1 MSGPA
6 IAGPSMTR
14 LGPAATVV
22 LLASLAAACEAP
34 REVADFVETDS
45 AGVAILESFV
55 PAWEADAGWTVAA
68 EPELAIGAGPAGGD
82 DPNHPPW
89 GRVRGVNVLSN
100 GSLVAG
106 DASTSEVIV
115 FDSTGQF
122 LHRFGGQGEGPGELE
137 DFSTVF
143 ACEGDTII
151 AADAYAYNYFAAEG
165 RFLRRLATVDGRTGI
180 PLGVFL
186 RSGDCQ
192 RFLVTDWYRTTE
204 PEGPEGLTYWDF
216 AWTDESF
223 IGRDTVARAIAG
235 HEMRYEE
242 VFIRAVPWTTRVQ
255 PIRLMGDDL
264 LFGYSQRAEL
274 RIVAADGALKRI
286 LRWDATPEPITAEER
301 QRWNDQQVVG
311 SESGRRIQL
320 SDFPWLPEHK
330 AFFDRL
336 LADDEGNIWVRT
348 PPPPDPAPERWTVLG
363 SDGRWLGVVL
373 MPDGFG
379 LNQVARG
386 RVYGIHRDELGVPTV
401 RAYRLDK
408 GG

>member
-1 MSGPA
+1 
-6 IAGPSMTR
+6 MTR
-14 LGPAATVV
+14 LSPAATVV
-22 LLASLAAACEAP
+22 LLACLAAACEAP
-34 REVADFVETDS
+34 REVADFVQTDS

-55 PAWEADAGWTVAA
+55 PAWEADAGWTVAI

-122 LHRFGGQGEGPGELE
+122 MHRFGGQGEGPGELE

-151 AADAYAYNYFAAEG
+151 AADAYAYNYFAADG

-186 RSGDCQ
+186 RSGDCR
-192 RFLVTDWYRTTE
+192 RFLVTDRYRPTE

-223 IGRDTVARAIAG
+223 MGRDTIARAIAG

-274 RIVAADGALKRI
+274 RIVAADGALKRV
-286 LRWDATPEPITAEER
+286 LRWDETPDPITAEER
-301 QRWNDQQVVG
+301 QRWNDQQEVG

-363 SDGRWLGVVL
+363 SDGRWLGAVL

-386 RVYGIHRDELGVPTV
+386 RVYGIHRDGLGVPTV
-401 RAYRLDK
+401 RAYRLEK

>member
-1 MSGPA
+1 
-6 IAGPSMTR
+6 MTR
-14 LGPAATVV
+14 FNPAATIV
-22 LLASLAAACEAP
+22 LLACLSAGCEAP
-34 REVADFVETDS
+34 REVADFVQTDS
-45 AGVAILESFV
+45 SGVAILESFV
-55 PAWEADAGWTVAA
+55 PAWGADAGWTVAA

-122 LHRFGGQGEGPGELE
+122 IHRFGGKGEGPGELE

-143 ACEGDTII
+143 TCEGDTII
-151 AADAYAYNYFAAEG
+151 AADAYAYNYFAADG
-165 RFLRRLATVDGRTGI
+165 RFLRRLATVDGRTQS

-186 RSGDCQ
+186 RSGDCR
-192 RFLVTDWYRTTE
+192 RFLVTDRYRATE
-204 PEGPEGLTYWDF
+204 PEGLTYWDV

-223 IGRDTVARAIAG
+223 MGRDTVARAIAG

-242 VFIRAVPWTTRVQ
+242 IFTRAVPWTTRVQ

-274 RIVAADGALKRI
+274 RIVASDGALKRI
-286 LRWDATPEPITAEER
+286 LRWDATPDPITSEER
-301 QRWNDQQVVG
+301 QQWNNQQEVG

-330 AFFDRL
+330 SFFDRL

-348 PPPPDPAPERWTVLG
+348 PPPSDPAPERWTVLG
-363 SDGRWLGVVL
+363 SDGRWLGAIL

-401 RAYRLDK
+401 RAYRLDR
-408 GG
+408 

>member
-1 MSGPA
+1 MTGLA
-6 IAGPSMTR
+6 TEGRSMTR
-14 LGPAATVV
+14 LSPAATVV
-22 LLASLAAACEAP
+22 LLACLAAACEAP
-34 REVADFVETDS
+34 REVADFVQTDS

-55 PAWEADAGWTVAA
+55 PAWEADAGWTVAI

-122 LHRFGGQGEGPGELE
+122 MHRFGGQGEGPGELE

-151 AADAYAYNYFAAEG
+151 AADAYAYNYFAADG

-186 RSGDCQ
+186 RSGDCR
-192 RFLVTDWYRTTE
+192 RFLVTDWYRPTE

-223 IGRDTVARAIAG
+223 MGRDTIARAIAG

-274 RIVAADGALKRI
+274 RIVAADGALKRV
-286 LRWDATPEPITAEER
+286 LRWDETPDPITAEER
-301 QRWNDQQVVG
+301 QRWNNRQEVG

-336 LADDEGNIWVRT
+336 LTDDEGNIWVRT

-363 SDGRWLGVVL
+363 SDGRWLGAVM

-401 RAYRLDK
+401 RAYRLEK
-408 GG
+408 G

>member
-1 MSGPA
+1 
-6 IAGPSMTR
+6 MTR
-14 LGPAATVV
+14 LSPVATVL
-22 LLASLAAACEAP
+22 LLACLAAACEAP
-34 REVADFVETDS
+34 PEEADFVQTDS
-45 AGVAILESFV
+45 AGVLIMESFL
-55 PAWEADAGWTVAA
+55 PAWEANAGWTVAA

-100 GSLVAG
+100 GSLVVG
-106 DASTSEVIV
+106 DITTSEVTV
-115 FDSTGQF
+115 FDSVGQF
-122 LHRFGGQGEGPGELE
+122 SHRFGGRGEGPGELE

-151 AADAYAYNYFAAEG
+151 AADAYAYNYFAADG

-186 RSGDCQ
+186 RSGDCR
-192 RFLVTDWYRTTE
+192 RFLVTDRYRTTE

-223 IGRDTVARAIAG
+223 LVRDTVARAIAG
-235 HEMRYEE
+235 HEMRYQE

-274 RIVAADGALKRI
+274 RIVASDGSLKRV
-286 LRWDATPEPITAEER
+286 LRWHATPDPITDEER
-301 QRWNDQQVVG
+301 QQWDNEQEVG
-311 SESGRRIQL
+311 RESGRRIQL
-320 SDFPWLPEHK
+320 ADFPWLPEHK
-330 AFFDRL
+330 PFFDRL

-348 PPPPDPAPERWTVLG
+348 PPPPDPAPERWTVFG
-363 SDGRWLGVVL
+363 SEGRWLGAVL

-386 RVYGIHRDELGVPTV
+386 RVYGIHRDGLGVPTV
-401 RAYRLDK
+401 RVHRLDR

>member
-1 MSGPA
+1 
-6 IAGPSMTR
+6 MTR
-14 LGPAATVV
+14 LSPAATVV
-22 LLASLAAACEAP
+22 LLACLAAACEAP

-55 PAWEADAGWTVAA
+55 PAWETDAGWTVAA

-106 DASTSEVIV
+106 DASTSEVMV
-115 FDSTGQF
+115 FDSTGRF
-122 LHRFGGQGEGPGELE
+122 MHRFGGQGEGPGELE
-137 DFSTVF
+137 DFATVF

-151 AADAYAYNYFAAEG
+151 AADAYAYNYFAADG

-186 RSGDCQ
+186 RSGDCR
-192 RFLVTDWYRTTE
+192 RFLVTDRYRTTE

-235 HEMRYEE
+235 HEMRYAEI
-242 VFIRAVPWTTRVQ
+242 FIRAVPWTTRVQ
-255 PIRLMGDDL
+255 PIRLTGDDL

-274 RIVAADGALKRI
+274 RVVAADGSLKRI
-286 LRWDATPEPITAEER
+286 LRWHAPPDPITAEER
-301 QRWNDQQVVG
+301 QEWNDQQEVG

-320 SDFPWLPEHK
+320 SDYPWLPEHK
-330 AFFDRL
+330 PFFDRL

-363 SDGRWLGVVL
+363 SDGRWLGAVL

-401 RAYRLDK
+401 RAYRLEK

>member
-1 MSGPA
+1 
-6 IAGPSMTR
+6 MTR
-14 LGPAATVV
+14 LSPAATVV
-22 LLASLAAACEAP
+22 LLACLAAACEAP
-34 REVADFVETDS
+34 REVADFVQTDS

-55 PAWEADAGWTVAA
+55 PAWEADAGWTVAI

-122 LHRFGGQGEGPGELE
+122 MHRFGGQGEGPGELE

-151 AADAYAYNYFAAEG
+151 AADAYAYNYFAADG

-186 RSGDCQ
+186 RSGDCR
-192 RFLVTDWYRTTE
+192 RFLVTDWYRPTE

-223 IGRDTVARAIAG
+223 MGRDTIARAIAG

-274 RIVAADGALKRI
+274 RIVAADGALKRV
-286 LRWDATPEPITAEER
+286 LRWDETPDPITAEER
-301 QRWNDQQVVG
+301 QRWNDQQEVG

-363 SDGRWLGVVL
+363 SDGRWLGAVL

-386 RVYGIHRDELGVPTV
+386 RVYGIHRDGLGVPTV
-401 RAYRLDK
+401 RAYRLEK

>member
-1 MSGPA
+1 
-6 IAGPSMTR
+6 MTR
-14 LGPAATVV
+14 FNPAATVV
-22 LLASLAAACEAP
+22 LLACLSAGCEAP
-34 REVADFVETDS
+34 QKVADFVETDS
-45 AGVAILESFV
+45 SGVAILESFV
-55 PAWEADAGWTVAA
+55 PAWRADAGWTVAA

-122 LHRFGGQGEGPGELE
+122 IHRFGGQGEGPGELE

-143 ACEGDTII
+143 TCEGDTII
-151 AADAYAYNYFAAEG
+151 AADAYAYNYFAADG
-165 RFLRRLATVDGRTGI
+165 RFLRRLATVDGRTQS

-186 RSGDCQ
+186 RSGDCR
-192 RFLVTDWYRTTE
+192 RFLVTDRYRATE
-204 PEGPEGLTYWDF
+204 PEGPEGLTYWDV

-223 IGRDTVARAIAG
+223 MGRDTVARAIAG

-242 VFIRAVPWTTRVQ
+242 IFTRAVPWTTRVQ

-274 RIVAADGALKRI
+274 RIVASDGALKRI
-286 LRWDATPEPITAEER
+286 LRWDATPDPITAEDR
-301 QRWNDQQVVG
+301 QEWNDQQEVG

-348 PPPPDPAPERWTVLG
+348 PRPPDPAPERWTVLG
-363 SDGRWLGVVL
+363 SDGRWLGAVL

-386 RVYGIHRDELGVPTV
+386 RVYGIHRDGLGVRTV
-401 RAYRLDK
+401 RVHRLDK

>member
-1 MSGPA
+1 
-6 IAGPSMTR
+6 MTR
-14 LGPAATVV
+14 LSPAATVV
-22 LLASLAAACEAP
+22 LLACLAAACEAP

-55 PAWEADAGWTVAA
+55 PAWETDAGWTVAA

-106 DASTSEVIV
+106 DASTSEVMV
-115 FDSTGQF
+115 FDSTGRF
-122 LHRFGGQGEGPGELE
+122 MHRFGGEGEGPGELE
-137 DFSTVF
+137 DFATVF

-151 AADAYAYNYFAAEG
+151 AADAYAYNYFAADG
-165 RFLRRLATVDGRTGI
+165 RFLRRLPTVDGRTGI

-186 RSGDCQ
+186 RSGDCR
-192 RFLVTDWYRTTE
+192 RFLVTDRYRTTE
-204 PEGPEGLTYWDF
+204 PEGPEGLTSWDF

-235 HEMRYEE
+235 HEMRYAEI
-242 VFIRAVPWTTRVQ
+242 FIRAVPWTTRVQ
-255 PIRLMGDDL
+255 PIRLTGDDL

-274 RIVAADGALKRI
+274 RVVAADGSLKRI
-286 LRWDATPEPITAEER
+286 LRWHAPPDPITAEER
-301 QRWNDQQVVG
+301 QEWNDQQEVG

-330 AFFDRL
+330 PFFDRL

-363 SDGRWLGVVL
+363 SEGRWLGAVL

-401 RAYRLDK
+401 RAYRLEK